1 MLQGVVALMAAV
13 AVAAALSS
21 GPGNTTMLE
30 SSDNT
35 TQCDEGWTGAN
46 CTIGPSEAQWM
57 AWEDAHGMPK
67 ECEPKK
73 EWSKGPHGE
82 DTFLYYADCSMLAKN
97 HGAAALWSAAAAT
110 RKNQGAVFALASKPG
125 KAVRSESGG
134 GPAYKEAARKRLA
147 AKAAGSSAAAVKSG
161 LKAVVASAIADLEPP
176 ALPSL
181 LQGPKP
187 KAKPARKPVVKAM
200 KVQVSAPKES
210 SRPLTREQK
219 LRRTSFDR
227 KVKAE
232 EEKLIAKDKQ
242 RAAATIVDPDA
253 SLANGKWG
261 AVRAANFI
269 TKPFETAK
277 KAVHVKS
284 SGPAYKEAARKR
296 LAGKAKKG
304 SSSAADI
311 EPPAL
316 PSLLQGPKPKAK
328 PVRKPVVK
336 AMEVQVSALK
346 KSSPPLSLE
355 QKLRK
360 VFFDNKVKQEE
371 AKLIAAN
378 QQRADALIVDPDAMV
393 ANGQWGASKA
403 ASLAAPAQKT
413 ARLAAKAT
421 GPAAAILQMIGF
433 SANDKYL

>member
-1 MLQGVVALMAAV
+1 LMAAV

-21 GPGNTTMLE
+21 GPGDTAAMLE

-35 TQCDEGWTGAN
+35 SLCDEGWTGAN

-82 DTFLYYADCSMLAKN
+82 DTFLYYADCSMLAKD
-97 HGAAALWSAAAAT
+97 HSAAALWSAAAAT

-125 KAVRSESGG
+125 KAVRSTRGG

-161 LKAVVASAIADLEPP
+161 LKAVVLSAIADLEPP

-187 KAKPARKPVVKAM
+187 KAKPARKPVVEAM
-200 KVQVSAPKES
+200 KVQLSAPKES

-219 LRRTSFDR
+219 LRQTSFDM
-227 KVKAE
+227 KVKSE
-232 EEKLIAKDKQ
+232 EDKLIAKDKQ

-277 KAVHVKS
+277 KAVHAKS

-296 LAGKAKKG
+296 LSAKATKG

-316 PSLLQGPKPKAK
+316 PSLLQGPTPKAK
-328 PVRKPVVK
+328 PVKKPVVK
-336 AMEVQVSALK
+336 AMEVQVSAPK
-346 KSSPPLSLE
+346 KSIRPLTLE

-378 QQRADALIVDPDAMV
+378 QQRADALIVDPDARV
-393 ANGQWGASKA
+393 ASNGQWGASKA
-403 ASLAAPAQKT
+403 ASLAAPVPNT
-413 ARLAAKAT
+413 ARLADKAT
-421 GPAAAILQMIGF
+421 GPAAAILQMIGS
-433 SANDKYL
+433 SAKDQYL